1 MNKIF
6 LICARSG
13 SKGLPG
19 KNIKNL
25 CGLPLIAHSI
35 LKAKEYDSS
44 IRVVVSTD
52 SIEIANIAK
61 KYGAEIPFIRPAELA
76 ADNSP
81 EWFVWQHALEF
92 LTDRGEKIDY
102 IVVLPVTILLR
113 AVDDI
118 KNCIDLYESNNFDSV
133 ITITSSSRSP
143 YFNMVEVKNNT
154 VNLLMHNSENKKIF
168 RRQDAP
174 AVYDM
179 TTVAYVVKASFVRD
193 NNGIFD
199 GNIGYVMIP
208 KNRAVDID
216 DKYDFIIAEALFDKG
231 L

>member
-1 MNKIF
+1 
-6 LICARSG
+6 
-13 SKGLPG
+13 
-19 KNIKNL
+19 
-25 CGLPLIAHSI
+25 
-35 LKAKEYDSS
+35 
-44 IRVVVSTD
+44 
-52 SIEIANIAK
+52 
-61 KYGAEIPFIRPAELA
+61 
-76 ADNSP
+76 
-81 EWFVWQHALEF
+81 
-92 LTDRGEKIDY
+92 
-102 IVVLPVTILLR
+102 
-113 AVDDI
+113 
-118 KNCIDLYESNNFDSV
+118 
-133 ITITSSSRSP
+133 
-143 YFNMVEVKNNT
+143 MVEVKNNT